1 VVVSPGSRS
10 APLAYAVA
18 AAGEGGGVG
27 GFGGF
32 WAIAFPIAQGL
43 EKICI
48 HYKYRIYIE
57 IIALTR

>member
-1 VVVSPGSRS
+1 M
-10 APLAYAVA
+10 
-18 AAGEGGGVG
+18 G

>member
-1 VVVSPGSRS
+1 VMRLTRVADNRG
-10 APLAYAVA
+10 YAC
-18 AAGEGGGVG
+18 GVG